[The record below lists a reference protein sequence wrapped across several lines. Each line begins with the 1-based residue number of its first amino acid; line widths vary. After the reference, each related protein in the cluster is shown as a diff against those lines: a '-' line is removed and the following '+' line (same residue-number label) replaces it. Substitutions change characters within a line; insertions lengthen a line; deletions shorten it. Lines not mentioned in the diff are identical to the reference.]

1 MLSVWDRPVLIM
13 MELSEFSFIPFSG
26 TEVVISLHKL
36 LILMSEESYFTCI
49 PEISN
54 VIARDITSAIA
65 YLHGKDIDVTKD
77 MFTKI

>member
-1 MLSVWDRPVLIM
+1 
-13 MELSEFSFIPFSG
+13 
-26 TEVVISLHKL
+26 
-36 LILMSEESYFTCI
+36 MSEESYFTCI

-65 YLHGKDIDVTKD
+65 YLHGKDIDMTKD